1 MSIEKLISYPLAL
14 LGSLALIA
22 PAGDLGAGNRG
33 NEGAGGASKRAATEM
48 SWAETSFSA
57 GSDGPVQ
64 PRRPAHGR
72 TSAESAELRALR
84 AAEGALFPELGA
96 SDLDLRGASLPQPS
110 CETPDYEL
118 KKSTLNVTPAGEWLR
133 GLARPDIA
141 VPRDPKVAQYI
152 RYFGANPKGREA
164 FSLWLRRSGAYRN
177 MIETALANR
186 NLPKDLLAVMFV
198 ESGCITK
205 ATSGAGAAGLW
216 QFMPQTA
223 KAYGLTVREDYDE
236 RRNPWRATEAAV
248 AHLADLYAQFE
259 SWHLA
264 LAAYNLGYQQL
275 LDRMEETATEDFFSL
290 SKVSEGLPR
299 ETALYVPKILAVA
312 VILRNLEYFGFDGV
326 EKLPGLSAS
335 RIEIPA
341 GTRLSTIARA
351 AGTSLRKLRDLNA
364 HIDGD
369 QVPSLDAPAYVYV
382 PNAGVARA
390 KAMLPRLLEE
400 QEQKP
405 IDLRVTADFDWGREE
420 LDENWRSRLA
430 QTKPADYLSR
440 RDQLRAIADAAEAGN
455 AKPQFAEARAETQRP
470 SDKRKRKV
478 PQRERE
484 TLWGFAE
491 AASSNMS
498 LKETV
503 VYHRVQRGETL
514 SGIAAR
520 FHVSKRDL
528 ALANDLTTQSH
539 VKAGVKLRI
548 VLPPGREPNNPT
560 NG

>member
-33 NEGAGGASKRAATEM
+33 NEGAGGAAKRAAMEM
-48 SWAETSFSA
+48 SWSDTTFSA
-57 GSDGPVQ
+57 GSGGPVQ
-64 PRRPAHGR
+64 PRRPARGR
-72 TSAESAELRALR
+72 VSAESAELRALR

-96 SDLDLRGASLPQPS
+96 SELDLRGAALPQPS

-152 RYFGANPKGREA
+152 RYFGANPKGRDTFA
-164 FSLWLRRSGAYRN
+164 IWLRRSGAYRT
-177 MIETALANR
+177 MVETALANR

-198 ESGCITK
+198 ESGCIPK

-223 KAYGLTVREDYDE
+223 RAYGLTVREDYDE

-275 LDRMEETATEDFFSL
+275 TDRLEETATEDFFSL
-290 SKVSEGLPR
+290 SSVSEGLPR

-335 RIEIPA
+335 RMEIPA
-341 GTRLSTIARA
+341 GTRLATIARA
-351 AGTSLRKLRDLNA
+351 AGTSLRKLRALNA

-369 QVPSLDAPAYVYV
+369 QVPSLEAPAYVYV
-382 PNAGVARA
+382 PNAGMARA

-400 QEQKP
+400 QEPKP
-405 IDLRVTADFDWGREE
+405 IDLKVTADFDWGREE

-430 QTKPADYLSR
+430 QTKPADYESR
-440 RDQLRAIADAAEAGN
+440 RDQIRAIADAAEARN
-455 AKPQFAEARAETQRP
+455 TKSRSTDSRRN
-470 SDKRKRKV
+470 RKI

-484 TLWGFAE
+484 TLWGYAD

-520 FHVSKRDL
+520 FRVSKRDL

-539 VKAGVKLRI
+539 VRAGAKLRI
-548 VLPPGREPNNPT
+548 VLPPGRDANNPIS
-560 NG
+560 G